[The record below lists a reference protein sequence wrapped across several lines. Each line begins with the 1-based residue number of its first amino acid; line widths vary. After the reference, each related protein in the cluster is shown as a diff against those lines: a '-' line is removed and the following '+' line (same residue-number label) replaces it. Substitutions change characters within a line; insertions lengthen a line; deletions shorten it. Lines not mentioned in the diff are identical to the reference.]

1 MKNQPLACKNGPM
14 FCPRLSVKTPYF
26 FRCVRTLAA
35 LAVGVTVSQLPAHA
49 HIVLDIDLRD
59 DSAVVFTATGAFS
72 AVDNSTTMTSEG
84 VTLLGFFTQ
93 QRGSGEGPFIP
104 SSTLRPSTV
113 SPSDAYKSFIL
124 ELVNLNLHRWG
135 GTVTQLF
142 STTAP
147 ALTGQFVA
155 NLAFVAPELPAI
167 GSSGPVIAGYSGN
180 SGGIIGTWQV
190 VPEPSTY
197 AMALAGLACGG
208 YSIFRRRR
216 TR

>member
-1 MKNQPLACKNGPM
+1 M
-14 FCPRLSVKTPYF
+14 FRHRRSLETSFF
-26 FRCVRTLAA
+26 FRCIWVLAA

-84 VTLLGFFTQ
+84 VTLLGFLT
-93 QRGSGEGPFIP
+93 RGSGEGPFIP
-104 SSTLRPSTV
+104 SSTLRPSNV
-113 SPSDAYKSFIL
+113 SPTDAYKSFVI
-124 ELVNLNLHRWG
+124 EMPNLNLHRWG
-135 GTVTQLF
+135 GTVTQFF

-155 NLAFVAPELPAI
+155 NLAFVAPELPTI

-180 SGGIIGTWQV
+180 SGGIIGTWQA

-197 AMALAGLACGG
+197 AMALVGLACGG
-208 YSIFRRRR
+208 FSLFRRHR